1 MEQSKKAL
9 LLGLS
14 AILFWSTAA
23 VAFKISL
30 AGMGFAD
37 LLFYSSGT
45 AAVILFAYIWYL
57 GKLTEL
63 ASYSAKQYFQSALV
77 SLLNPFGYY
86 LVLLYAYSIL
96 PAQIAQPLNYTWP
109 IMLVLLSVPLLGQKI
124 DARSVVAIFIS
135 FSGVLV
141 ISSQGNLLNYQID
154 NPTGVLMATGS
165 SVLWA
170 LFWIF
175 NLKDKRDEVIKLFLN
190 FAFGFVYTGII
201 IFFFFEF
208 KFPPVK
214 NFMASVYVGF
224 FEMGITFVLW
234 LKALAL
240 STSNVKISNLVF
252 ISPFMS
258 LLFIALILKEEIHAT
273 TLIGLALII
282 SGIVVQ
288 QKKKKV

>member
-1 MEQSKKAL
+1 MGQSKKAL
-9 LLGLS
+9 LFGIS

-30 AGMGFAD
+30 TGMGFAD

-45 AAVILFAYIWYL
+45 AAVILFAYIWYT

-63 ASYSAKQYFQSALV
+63 ASYSPKQYFHSALV

-190 FAFGFVYTGII
+190 FAFGFVYTAVV

-240 STSNVKISNLVF
+240 STSNAKISNLVF

-282 SGIVVQ
+282 SGIIVQ